1 MPIGL
6 YIDTKDHLHFGSSNS
21 ESEDSKSPL
30 PACDAFCFL
39 AVQYQNN

>member
-21 ESEDSKSPL
+21 ESEDSKSPP
-30 PACDAFCFL
+30 PACNAFCFL
-39 AVQYQNN
+39 IVQYQNN